1 MRRSRRAPLD
11 RALPALSVGPRSNTI
26 VGYFESNHCVLCDA
40 QCRELPK
47 GNCEDTAEWRC
58 PGWAD
63 CPEDYE
69 SCYDAKCCKGHK
81 VGCFKRATRQFAQ
94 CRRYEGNKED
104 CRSGDTWL
112 CPGTWEQCS
121 PTMHSCQESRC
132 CDHADHKC
140 CTPQPRRMPP
150 PGLEPGR
157 DR

>member
-1 MRRSRRAPLD
+1 MRTSLIHHSSPFTPTPS
-11 RALPALSVGPRSNTI
+11 PAGVASECCQDE
-26 VGYFESNHCVLCDA
+26 GYACFKRPHVQYA

-140 CTPQPRRMPP
+140 CAPQPRRMPP
-150 PGLEPGR
+150 PGR